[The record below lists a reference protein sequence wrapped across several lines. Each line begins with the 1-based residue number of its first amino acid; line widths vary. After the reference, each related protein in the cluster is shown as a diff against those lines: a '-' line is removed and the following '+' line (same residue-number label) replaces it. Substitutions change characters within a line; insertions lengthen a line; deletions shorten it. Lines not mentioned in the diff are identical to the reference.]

1 MLRTLI
7 LSMLL
12 LVSIGVMLPYDGSTH
27 GIRSSVSSGRHRHY
41 RRHSRAWWR
50 RYRARLRHRRA
61 AALAAHRNVPLNP
74 ILPTAPGLVDP
85 VVAAMPTG
93 WNKTA
98 PNSNEMRFRTDAA
111 SQNVP
116 GQVSLSVV
124 ALSRPSPA
132 YVTAR
137 EQSRMLAGIN
147 VTDLRRIVI
156 DKMIVSNGWV
166 TNDFVRDVNG
176 QRVFIVTAQ
185 TPADGRSSEK
195 SWSFYFT
202 EINGRVYSITT
213 NTPPQFSDRMAF
225 EAERFIESLRARGV
239 SPQTNR

>member
-1 MLRTLI
+1 
-7 LSMLL
+7 
-12 LVSIGVMLPYDGSTH
+12 
-27 GIRSSVSSGRHRHY
+27 
-41 RRHSRAWWR
+41 
-50 RYRARLRHRRA
+50 
-61 AALAAHRNVPLNP
+61 
-74 ILPTAPGLVDP
+74 
-85 VVAAMPTG
+85 MPTG